1 MVRAAVGGTRLGGLA
16 LQFPREVEM
25 VEAEEVVLL
34 ESVSR
39 VLCRSLDLLM
49 ITYEAGSTCRGDL
62 SLL

>member
-1 MVRAAVGGTRLGGLA
+1 MVWAVVGRNRLGGPA
-16 LQFPREVEM
+16 LQVPREVEM

-34 ESVSR
+34 ASVSR
-39 VLCRSLDLLM
+39 VLCQSLDLLM

>member
-1 MVRAAVGGTRLGGLA
+1 MVWAAVGGTRLGCLA
-16 LQFPREVEM
+16 LQVPREVEM

-49 ITYEAGSTCRGDL
+49 ITYEAG
-62 SLL
+62 

>member
-1 MVRAAVGGTRLGGLA
+1 MVWAAAGGTRLGGLA
-16 LQFPREVEM
+16 LQVPREVEM

-39 VLCRSLDLLM
+39 VLCQSLDLLM

>member
-1 MVRAAVGGTRLGGLA
+1 MVWAAVGGTRLAGLA
-16 LQFPREVEM
+16 LQVPREVEM

-34 ESVSR
+34 ASVSR

-49 ITYEAGSTCRGDL
+49 ITYEAGSTCRSDL

>member
-1 MVRAAVGGTRLGGLA
+1 MGWAAVGGTRLGGLA
-16 LQFPREVEM
+16 LQVPREVEM
-25 VEAEEVVLL
+25 VEAEEVMLL

-49 ITYEAGSTCRGDL
+49 ITYEAGSACRGDL